1 MAKQEPRI
9 PADHIL
15 RKYNIQF
22 AGKGDEWYLPSK
34 LHGGLVVA
42 VHGLPQLCGR
52 LVARSRAGLA
62 LLVNEYEQPMI
73 VHTDSLPL
81 PKLF

>member
-22 AGKGDEWYLPSK
+22 SGKRDEWYLPSK
-34 LHGGLVVA
+34 LHGGLPVA
-42 VHGLPQLCGR
+42 VQGLPQLAGR
-52 LVARSRAGLA
+52 FVARSVAGLA
-62 LLVNEYEQPMI
+62 LIVNEYDKAMI
-73 VHTDSLPL
+73 VHTDSLNL
-81 PKLF
+81 PTLF